1 MDWVARKAQK
11 PAIVSSPA
19 PGSSSPNR
27 LLDVTDLGGGPSEPG
42 KPVAAFTTQ
51 CSTSTPAC
59 SFDASASSD
68 PDGDIASYA
77 WKFGDGATGSGADES
92 GVAAKVAR
100 PLRTLRAV
108 AVMRTGSPIRLSRVE
123 RL

>member
-77 WKFGDGATGSGADES
+77 WKFGDGATGSGTDES
-92 GVAAKVAR
+92 GGGGEGRQTPADSSCRCGDAHGF
-100 PLRTLRAV
+100 PDP
-108 AVMRTGSPIRLSRVE
+108 SQSR
-123 RL
+123 